1 VDGPLG
7 EKGRLTRP
15 KARESVAP
23 DRPNVGYQRLVG
35 QNVGVQEMI
44 EWLILA
50 GIVALTAAISFL
62 ERSKDVNA

>member
-1 VDGPLG
+1 MWAISDWS
-7 EKGRLTRP
+7 T
-15 KARESVAP
+15 
-23 DRPNVGYQRLVG
+23 